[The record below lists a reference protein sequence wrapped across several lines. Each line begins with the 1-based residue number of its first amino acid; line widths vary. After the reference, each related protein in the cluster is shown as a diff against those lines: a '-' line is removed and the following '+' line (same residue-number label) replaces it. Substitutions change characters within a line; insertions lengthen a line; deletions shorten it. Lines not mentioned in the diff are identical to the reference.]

1 MLSTVALQKKIEV
14 VDASRISVT
23 TTTTTT
29 TSASSTKSTEKTG
42 TKTADESATTTTT
55 TTTTTSSSALPRQ
68 LVQYEMKVPTEDK
81 DIYLYAFLTQHLLQP
96 KGELSSA
103 TSVDKQPLGRVVI
116 FVNAIKTCRR
126 VDGLLRAMGFACRP
140 LHAELTQRNRLQNL
154 EFLKNQSK
162 SILVAT
168 DVAARGLDVQNISAV
183 VHYDVARSP
192 QVYIHRSGRTAR
204 NGQAGTA
211 ISLISPDDLAHH
223 NQITQ
228 YLHQSGSL
236 SNTSN
241 MNTSTNTNPNQ
252 AQKKRYSFATLPV
265 QMSLLPALRD
275 RVLLAR
281 KIFSLSAQQS
291 RDSKE
296 HHWSLQQ
303 AQEADLE
310 PLEEDLPLAA
320 QDQPSAVDEEI
331 LQAQQRLTAK
341 QKKTLAAL
349 RKQLTTLL
357 ETPMT
362 SSHQPLNVQ
371 NVLTAPSSGVA
382 LSTNQLAPSRKHG
395 KKARK
400 DQPGKGS
407 MAMKQQ
413 LQQQDWKKRKSGFF
427 VYAK

>member
-1 MLSTVALQKKIEV
+1 MALQKKIEV

-29 TSASSTKSTEKTG
+29 STKSTDKT
-42 TKTADESATTTTT
+42 TAKTSDESAITTTT

-96 KGELSSA
+96 KGELSSP

-204 NGQAGTA
+204 NGQSGTA

-236 SNTSN
+236 SNSN
-241 MNTSTNTNPNQ
+241 NASNANPPGNANPNQ

-310 PLEEDLPLAA
+310 PLEEDLPMAA

-362 SSHQPLNVQ
+362 GSHQPMNVQ
-371 NVLTAPSSGVA
+371 NVLTAPSSGLA

-413 LQQQDWKKRKSGFF
+413 MQQQDWKKRKSGFF